1 MLLNARI
8 LLTRFRTQ
16 NSARN
21 LKLKTFPDH
30 FQDSGLDS
38 FATHAS
44 GTHQPEIYFP
54 FDRSDDGGSK
64 PMLRE
69 DLRFAS
75 FAPHNLP

>member
-1 MLLNARI
+1 V
-8 LLTRFRTQ
+8 LTRFSLPHT
-16 NSARN
+16 NVERN
-21 LKLKTFPDH
+21 LQPKAFPEL

-44 GTHQPEIYFP
+44 GTHQPGIYFP

-64 PMLRE
+64 PRLRE